1 MLIRF
6 KNATQKSDD
15 RDLYINTDKII
26 SVDLFKKKD
35 TSCMMLTLEGNSEVH
50 ETEPN
55 NLVYMFNNRQQ
66 RDDAF
71 AELGKILGGIT
82 EI

>member
-1 MLIRF
+1 
-6 KNATQKSDD
+6 
-15 RDLYINTDKII
+15 
-26 SVDLFKKKD
+26 
-35 TSCMMLTLEGNSEVH
+35 MLTLEGNSGVH

-55 NLVYMFNNRQQ
+55 DLVYVFKNRQQ

-71 AELGKILGGIT
+71 AELGKNLGGIA

>member
-6 KNATQKSDD
+6 KNATHDSDD
-15 RDLYINTDKII
+15 RELYVNTDKII
-26 SVDLFKKKD
+26 SVDLFED
-35 TSCMMLTLEGNSEVH
+35 EDASCMMLTLDGNSEVH

-55 NLVYMFNNRQQ
+55 DLVYVFKNRRQ

-71 AELGKILGGIT
+71 DELGKMLGGIA

>member
-15 RDLYINTDKII
+15 RDLYVNTDKII
-26 SVDLFKKKD
+26 SVDLFQKKN
-35 TSCMMLTLEGNSEVH
+35 TSCMMLTLEGNSGVH

-55 NLVYMFNNRQQ
+55 DLVYVFKNRQQ

-71 AELGKILGGIT
+71 AELGKNLGGIA